1 MAKPRLLDQARDT
14 LRAHR
19 YSLRTEESYLQW
31 IKRYILFHGK
41 RHPSD
46 LDEQHIA
53 AFLTHLAVEKHVAA
67 STQNQALSAILF
79 LYKKV
84 LMIEPAW
91 VNDVVRA
98 KKPVRLPVVLSRTS
112 LDKLLNQMDG
122 TYQLLS
128 RLLYG
133 TGMRLMEAV
142 RLRVKDIDFDYRQII
157 VRAGKGNKDRVTMLP
172 ETLVED
178 INNQLIHSRNLFDI
192 DRDHNTPGVEKP
204 DALDRKYPNAGK
216 EWPWHWVFPS
226 HRLSTDP
233 RSRIVRRHHIYEKS
247 LQRAIKRSANQIGL
261 PARVTTHTLRHC
273 FDSPP
278 PYGSP

>member
-192 DRDHNTPGVEKP
+192 DRDHNTPGVEMP

-216 EWPWHWVFPS
+216 EWPWAALVHPCT
-226 HRLSTDP
+226 RGIRT
-233 RSRIVRRHHIYEKS
+233 S
-247 LQRAIKRSANQIGL
+247 LFG
-261 PARVTTHTLRHC
+261 TLGI
-273 FDSPP
+273 SI
-278 PYGSP
+278 S